1 MSSSM
6 AKSLTAHAPLAPVVQ
21 TRFNLLGAL
30 SFSHF
35 LNDMMQSLIVAIYPL
50 LKGEFHLSFVQIGTI
65 TLTYQACASLLQP
78 VIGIYTDKH
87 PKPYSLSIG
96 MCFTLIGIVTLAFAP
111 SYGVVLVSAALIGAG
126 SAIFHP
132 ESSRIAR
139 LASGGRHGLAQSI
152 FQVGGNAGSAMGPL
166 LAAWIILPQGQ
177 PSLAWF
183 AIAAVVA
190 IVVLARVG
198 GWYKRQHIDQ
208 PKAAAIS
215 AAIAPVSPARV
226 RWSIAVLVLL
236 IFSKYFYVASI
247 TSYFSFYLIDKFHIS
262 VRSAQIHLF
271 VFLLAMALGTLF
283 GGPLGDRIGRKRVIW
298 VSILG
303 IAPFTLMLPYV
314 GLMWVGILTFII
326 GLILSSAFSAIVVFA
341 QELMPGNVGAVS
353 GLFFGFAF
361 GIGGIGAAV
370 LGGLADQHGIEFVYR
385 ICAYLPLIGMVAAFL
400 PNIEHHDRRV
410 ALKPHS

>member
-1 MSSSM
+1 M
-6 AKSLTAHAPLAPVVQ
+6 AKSLTADSPIAPLVQ
-21 TRFNLLGAL
+21 TRFKLLGAL

-50 LKGEFHLSFVQIGTI
+50 LKGEFQLSFVQIGTI

-78 VIGIYTDKH
+78 IIGIYTDKH
-87 PKPYSLSIG
+87 PKPYSLSAG
-96 MCFTLIGIVTLAFAP
+96 MCFTLVGIVTLAFAP
-111 SYGVVLVSAALIGAG
+111 NYPSVLAAAALIGAG

-198 GWYKRQHIDQ
+198 GWYKRRHIDR
-208 PKAAAIS
+208 PKPAPTTAT
-215 AAIAPVSPARV
+215 IAPVSPARV

-247 TSYFSFYLIDKFHIS
+247 TSYFSFYLIDRFHIS

-271 VFLLAMALGTLF
+271 VFLLAMALGTLL
-283 GGPLGDRIGRKRVIW
+283 GGPLGDRIGRKSVIW

-303 IAPFTLMLPYV
+303 IAPFTLILPYV
-314 GLMWVGILTFII
+314 DLMWVGILTFII

-370 LGGLADQHGIEFVYR
+370 LGGLADRHGIEFVYR
-385 ICAYLPLIGMVAAFL
+385 ICAYLPLLGMVAAFL
-400 PNIEHHDRRV
+400 PNIEHNDRRV
-410 ALKPHS
+410 A

>member
-1 MSSSM
+1 M
-6 AKSLTAHAPLAPVVQ
+6 AKSLAANSNAFVTAAE

-35 LNDMMQSLIVAIYPL
+35 LNDMLQSLIVSIYPL
-50 LKGEFHLSFVQIGTI
+50 LKGEFHLSFTQIGAI

-78 VIGIYTDKH
+78 IVGIYTDKH
-87 PKPYSLSIG
+87 PKPYSLSAG
-96 MCFTLIGIVTLAFAP
+96 MCFTLIGLLTLAYAP
-111 SYGVVLVSAALIGAG
+111 SYATVLAAAALIGAG

-139 LASGGRHGLAQSI
+139 LASGGRPGLAQSI
-152 FQVGGNAGSAMGPL
+152 FQVGGNIGSASGPL
-166 LAAWIILPQGQ
+166 IAAWIIIPQGQ

-183 AIAAVVA
+183 ALAAVVA
-190 IVVLARVG
+190 ALVLARVG
-198 GWYKRQHIDQ
+198 AWYKRQHIER
-208 PKAAAIS
+208 PPSHPAAVNHPQ
-215 AAIAPVSPARV
+215 PVSSRAV
-226 RWSIAVLVLL
+226 AWSIAILVIL

-247 TSYFSFYLIDKFHIS
+247 TSYFSFYLMEKFHVS
-262 VRSAQIHLF
+262 VRTAQIHLF
-271 VFLLAMALGTLF
+271 LFLLAMALGTLY
-283 GGPLGDRIGRKRVIW
+283 GGHLGDRIGRKRVIW

-303 IAPFTLMLPYV
+303 IAPFTLILPYV
-314 GLMWVGILTFII
+314 DLMWVGILTFII
-326 GLILSSAFSAIVVFA
+326 GLILSSAFSAILVYA

-385 ICAYLPLIGMVAAFL
+385 VCAYLPLLGMVAAFL
-400 PNIEHHDRRV
+400 PNIERRN
-410 ALKPHS
+410 H